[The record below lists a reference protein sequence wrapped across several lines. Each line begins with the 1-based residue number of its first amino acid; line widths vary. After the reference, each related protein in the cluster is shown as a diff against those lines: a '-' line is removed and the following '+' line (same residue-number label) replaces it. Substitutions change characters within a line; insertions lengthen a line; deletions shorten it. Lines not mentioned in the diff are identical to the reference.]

1 MTNCV
6 FTADTLENGLGFAR
20 FTTHATLALPGRGY
34 VKEDVL
40 EIRAIVRVDAV
51 ANMAAP
57 PPNAHIIAGTV
68 PDLLR
73 STPTMHQL
81 PARPI
86 FWLYLNHVARLC

>member
-20 FTTHATLALPGRGY
+20 FTTHATLAIPGRGY
-34 VKEDVL
+34 LKDDVL

-57 PPNAHIIAGTV
+57 PPNAHIMAGTLSG
-68 PDLLR
+68 LLK
-73 STPTMHQL
+73 SIPTMQQL
-81 PARPI
+81 SARPI
-86 FWLYLNHVARLC
+86 FTSKSG